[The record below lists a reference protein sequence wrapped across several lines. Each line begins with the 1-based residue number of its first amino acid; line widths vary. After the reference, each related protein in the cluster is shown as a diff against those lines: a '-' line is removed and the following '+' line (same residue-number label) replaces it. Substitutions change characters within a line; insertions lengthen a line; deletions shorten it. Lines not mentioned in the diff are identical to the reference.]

1 VGPAGGLRG
10 WRVHL
15 EAEPLIFWCSSR
27 RLGTTAL
34 VVAVALS
41 FGTTVDLTAQTRRA
55 LLVGINS
62 YERFGRPGVVT
73 ASGRERIKDLE
84 GSVNDVQAVGELLR
98 ARFGFESSHIT
109 LLLDSAATRDRIIAA
124 IRRLGDAA
132 QPGDIVFFYY
142 AGHGSQRRNSLSA
155 RPTKVDQTIVPV
167 DANAGVFDIRDK
179 ELARLFGAVLNKG
192 VALTLIFDSC
202 HSGAITR
209 GIAVASRQRWAAL
222 DPRDAADPETPP
234 APEDH
239 GALVI
244 SSAQDYE
251 TAGETPDAAGV
262 PHGVFSSALVSVLR
276 AATPDEPATR
286 LFQQVKAIMQSQG
299 RAQEPVL
306 AGTTERLRQPLLG
319 GSGTTAGQTTVA
331 VLRPGAPGQVE
342 LQGGAAIGLRPNAE
356 LAPYGGRPGNGAV
369 RLRIIKVSGLSSATA
384 EVLEG
389 ERDSLRAGDLF
400 TIVRWAPPPAAG
412 LRVWMPAP
420 ALDGPARA
428 RLIGEL
434 AQLRDATTIE
444 WIDDPTALPADSTPL
459 GIVRWGTGGWI
470 LEVPGKPAVPLS
482 RSLSASPLRNLR
494 GKVRLFVFLP
504 PSQQLAAGLM
514 LGRGTRNDLVDVVDD
529 RASAD
534 YLLAGRVEGG
544 RIEYAWV
551 RPNASQDM
559 ARSSTLPIRGDWVA
573 TGSGTAMARDS
584 MAAGALVDQALRLA
598 KVRSWLEMEGP
609 PSDDRFPYRL
619 ALRNA
624 ATGELKT
631 EGPVYD
637 GEWYGLVLQADPA
650 RLSPALEPRRV
661 YVFGIASNGESVLLF
676 PPSNS
681 NVLNR
686 VPYAPGPDGT
696 WPATVRLGSD
706 SLFDIREPLGMD
718 TYILLTSDEV
728 VPAEA
733 LAWQGV
739 RTRAPGASPL
749 ASLLF
754 SASSATRAP
763 GPAVPLNWSIQRLSI
778 LSAAKP

>member
-1 VGPAGGLRG
+1 MGPPGGLRG
-10 WRVHL
+10 RHVHL
-15 EAEPLIFWCSSR
+15 EAEPLTFRRSNR

-41 FGTTVDLTAQTRRA
+41 LGFTIDVAAQTRRA

-62 YERFGRPGVVT
+62 YERFGRPGTVM
-73 ASGRERIKDLE
+73 ASGRERIHDLE
-84 GSVNDVQAVGELLR
+84 GSVNDIQAVGDLLR
-98 ARFGFESSHIT
+98 ARFGFESAHIT
-109 LLLDSAATRDRIIAA
+109 FLLDTAATRERILAA

-132 QPGDIVFFYY
+132 QPGDVVLFYY

-167 DANAGVFDIRDK
+167 DANAGVFDVRDK
-179 ELARLFGAVLNKG
+179 ELARLFGALVNKG

-209 GIAVASRQRWAAL
+209 GIPVAYKERWAAL

-239 GALVI
+239 GALVMA
-244 SSAQDYE
+244 SAQDYE
-251 TAGETPDAAGV
+251 TAGETPDASGV
-262 PHGVFSSALVSVLR
+262 PHGVFSSAFVSVLR
-276 AATPDEPATR
+276 AAAPDEPATR
-286 LFQQVKAIMQSQG
+286 IFQQVKAIMQSQG

-319 GSGTTAGQTTVA
+319 GLGAAGQTTVA
-331 VLRPGAPGQVE
+331 VLRAGAPGQVE
-342 LQGGAAIGLRPNAE
+342 LQGGAAIGLRENAE
-356 LAPYGGRPGNGAV
+356 LIPYGGRSGSGAV
-369 RLRIIKVSGLSSATA
+369 RLRIVKVSGLSSATA

-389 ERDSLRAGDLF
+389 ERDSIRAGDLF
-400 TIVRWAPPPAAG
+400 TIERWAPPPAAG

-420 ALDGPARA
+420 ALDGPARTQ
-428 RLIGEL
+428 LIDDV
-434 AQLRDATTIE
+434 AQLQDSPGIE
-444 WIDDPTALPADSTPL
+444 LIDDPTALPPDSTPL
-459 GIVRWGTGGWI
+459 AVVRWRNAAWV
-470 LEVPGKPAVPLS
+470 LETTGKPLQSLRAV
-482 RSLSASPLRNLR
+482 R
-494 GKVRLFVFLP
+494 GKVRVFVSVP
-504 PSQQLAAGLM
+504 PSPQLAAGLV
-514 LGRGTRNDLVDVVDD
+514 LGRGTRNDLVDVVED
-529 RASAD
+529 RAKAD
-534 YLLAGRVEGG
+534 YLLVGRVRDG
-544 RIEYAWV
+544 RIAYAWM

-573 TGSGTAMARDS
+573 GDAGG
-584 MAAGALVDQALRLA
+584 AALLVDQALRLA
-598 KVRSWLEMEGP
+598 RVRSWLEMEGP
-609 PSDDRFPYRL
+609 PSDSRFPYRL

-631 EGPVYD
+631 KGPVYA

-650 RLSPALEPRRV
+650 RLTAALEPRRV

-696 WPATVRLGSD
+696 WPATIALGSD

-728 VPAEA
+728 VPPEA
-733 LAWQGV
+733 LTWQGV
-739 RTRAPGASPL
+739 RTRSAGASPL

>member
-1 VGPAGGLRG
+1 MGPPGGLRG
-10 WRVHL
+10 RHVHL
-15 EAEPLIFWCSSR
+15 EAEPLTCCRRDR

-41 FGTTVDLTAQTRRA
+41 LGSTIDVAAQTRRA

-62 YERFGRPGVVT
+62 YERFGRPGTAT
-73 ASGRERIKDLE
+73 ASGRERIHDLE
-84 GSVNDVQAVGELLR
+84 GSVNDVQAVGDLLR
-98 ARFGFESSHIT
+98 ARFGFESAHMT
-109 LLLDSAATRDRIIAA
+109 FLLDTAATREHILAA

-132 QPGDIVFFYY
+132 QPGDVVLFYY

-167 DANAGVFDIRDK
+167 DANAGVFDVRDK
-179 ELARLFGAVLNKG
+179 ELARLFGALVNKR

-209 GIAVASRQRWAAL
+209 GIPVAYKERWAAL

-244 SSAQDYE
+244 ASAQDYE
-251 TAGETPDAAGV
+251 TAGETPDVSGV
-262 PHGVFSSALVSVLR
+262 PHGVFSSAFVSVLR
-276 AATPDEPATR
+276 AAAPDEPAAR
-286 LFQQVKAIMQSQG
+286 IFQQVKAIMQSQG

-319 GSGTTAGQTTVA
+319 GLGATGQVTVA
-331 VLRPGAPGQVE
+331 MLRPGAPGQVE
-342 LQGGAAIGLRPNAE
+342 LQGGAAIGLRENAE
-356 LAPYGGRPGNGAV
+356 LVPYGRRSASGAV
-369 RLRIIKVSGLSSATA
+369 RLKIVKVSGLSSATA
-384 EVLEG
+384 AVLEG
-389 ERDSLRAGDLF
+389 ERDSIRAGDLF
-400 TIVRWAPPPAAG
+400 TIERWAPPPAAG

-428 RLIGEL
+428 QLIDDL
-434 AQLRDATTIE
+434 AQLHTAAGIE
-444 WIDDPTALPADSTPL
+444 WVDDPTALPADSIPL
-459 GIVRWGTGGWI
+459 TIARWAGGKAGWVLETTGKA
-470 LEVPGKPAVPLS
+470 LK
-482 RSLSASPLRNLR
+482 SLRGVR
-494 GKVRLFVFLP
+494 GKVRLFVFVP
-504 PSQQLAAGLM
+504 PSPQLAAGLV

-529 RASAD
+529 RADAD
-534 YLLAGRVEGG
+534 YLLVGRAQGDGG
-544 RIEYAWV
+544 RIAYAWM
-551 RPNASQDM
+551 RPNASQEM
-559 ARSSTLPIRGDWVA
+559 ARSSTLPIRGDWVTGDAGGA
-573 TGSGTAMARDS
+573 T
-584 MAAGALVDQALRLA
+584 ALVDQALRLA
-598 KVRSWLEMEGP
+598 RVRSWLEMEGP
-609 PSDDRFPYRL
+609 PSDSRFPYRL
-619 ALRNA
+619 ALRSA

-631 EGPVYD
+631 EGPVFA

-650 RLSPALEPRRV
+650 RLTAALEPRRV

-696 WPATVRLGSD
+696 WPATIPLGSD

-728 VPAEA
+728 VPPEA
-733 LAWQGV
+733 LTWQGV
-739 RTRAPGASPL
+739 RTRSAGASPL

>member
-1 VGPAGGLRG
+1 M
-10 WRVHL
+10 
-15 EAEPLIFWCSSR
+15 
-27 RLGTTAL
+27 
-34 VVAVALS
+34 
-41 FGTTVDLTAQTRRA
+41 
-55 LLVGINS
+55 
-62 YERFGRPGVVT
+62 
-73 ASGRERIKDLE
+73 ASGRERIHDLE
-84 GSVNDVQAVGELLR
+84 GSVNDIQAVGDLLR
-98 ARFGFESSHIT
+98 ARFGFESAHIT
-109 LLLDSAATRDRIIAA
+109 FLLDTAATRERILAA

-132 QPGDIVFFYY
+132 QPGDVVLFYY

-167 DANAGVFDIRDK
+167 DANAGVFDVRDK
-179 ELARLFGAVLNKG
+179 ELARLFGALVNKG

-209 GIAVASRQRWAAL
+209 GIPVAYKERWAAL

-239 GALVI
+239 GALVMA
-244 SSAQDYE
+244 SAQDYE
-251 TAGETPDAAGV
+251 TAGETPDASGV
-262 PHGVFSSALVSVLR
+262 PHGVFSSAFVSVLR
-276 AATPDEPATR
+276 AAAPDEPATR
-286 LFQQVKAIMQSQG
+286 IFQQVKAIMQSQG

-319 GSGTTAGQTTVA
+319 GLGAAGQTTVA
-331 VLRPGAPGQVE
+331 VLRAGAPGQVE
-342 LQGGAAIGLRPNAE
+342 LQGGAAIGLRENAE
-356 LAPYGGRPGNGAV
+356 LIPYGGRSGSGAV
-369 RLRIIKVSGLSSATA
+369 RLRIVKVSGLSSATA

-389 ERDSLRAGDLF
+389 ERDSIRAGDLF
-400 TIVRWAPPPAAG
+400 TIERWAPPPAAG

-420 ALDGPARA
+420 ALDGPARTQ
-428 RLIGEL
+428 LIDDV
-434 AQLRDATTIE
+434 AQLQDSPGIE
-444 WIDDPTALPADSTPL
+444 LIDDPTALPPDSTPL
-459 GIVRWGTGGWI
+459 AVVRWRNAAWV
-470 LEVPGKPAVPLS
+470 LETTGKPLQSLRAV
-482 RSLSASPLRNLR
+482 R
-494 GKVRLFVFLP
+494 GKVRVFVSVP
-504 PSQQLAAGLM
+504 PSPQLAAGLV
-514 LGRGTRNDLVDVVDD
+514 LGRGTRNDLVDVVED
-529 RASAD
+529 RAKAD
-534 YLLAGRVEGG
+534 YLLVGRVRDG
-544 RIEYAWV
+544 RIAYAWM

-573 TGSGTAMARDS
+573 GDAGG
-584 MAAGALVDQALRLA
+584 AALLVDQALRLA
-598 KVRSWLEMEGP
+598 RVRSWLEMEGP
-609 PSDDRFPYRL
+609 PSDSRFPYRL

-631 EGPVYD
+631 KGPVYA

-650 RLSPALEPRRV
+650 RVTAALEPRRV

-696 WPATVRLGSD
+696 WPATIALGSD

-728 VPAEA
+728 VPPEA
-733 LAWQGV
+733 LTWQGV
-739 RTRAPGASPL
+739 RTRSAGASPL

>member
-1 VGPAGGLRG
+1 MP
-10 WRVHL
+10 
-15 EAEPLIFWCSSR
+15 
-27 RLGTTAL
+27 
-34 VVAVALS
+34 
-41 FGTTVDLTAQTRRA
+41 
-55 LLVGINS
+55 
-62 YERFGRPGVVT
+62 
-73 ASGRERIKDLE
+73 SGRERIHDLE
-84 GSVNDVQAVGELLR
+84 GSVNDVRAVGDLLR
-98 ARFGFESSHIT
+98 ARFGFESAHISF
-109 LLLDSAATRDRIIAA
+109 LLDTAATREHILAA

-132 QPGDIVFFYY
+132 QPGDVVLFYY

-167 DANAGVFDIRDK
+167 DANAGVFDVRDK
-179 ELARLFGAVLNKG
+179 ELARLFGVLVNKG

-209 GIAVASRQRWAAL
+209 GIPVAYKERWAAL

-244 SSAQDYE
+244 ASAQDYE
-251 TAGETPDAAGV
+251 TAGETADASGV

-276 AATPDEPATR
+276 AAAPDEPATR
-286 LFQQVKAIMQSQG
+286 IFQQVKAIMQSQG

-319 GSGTTAGQTTVA
+319 GLGATGQVTVA

-342 LQGGAAIGLRPNAE
+342 LQGGTAIGLRDNAE
-356 LAPYGGRPGNGAV
+356 LAPYGGRPGNAAV
-369 RLRIIKVSGLSSATA
+369 RLKVIKVSGLSSSTA
-384 EVLEG
+384 AVLEG
-389 ERDSLRAGDLF
+389 ERDSIRAGDLF
-400 TIVRWAPPPAAG
+400 TIERWAPPPAAG

-428 RLIGEL
+428 QLIDEL
-434 AQLRDATTIE
+434 AHLQDSPGIE
-444 WIDDPTALPADSTPL
+444 LIDDPSALPADSTPL
-459 GIVRWGTGGWI
+459 AIVQWKNAGWV
-470 LEVPGKPAVPLS
+470 LETPGKPAVSLS
-482 RSLSASPLRNLR
+482 RSLRGLR
-494 GKVRLFVFLP
+494 GVRGKLRLFVLVP
-504 PSQQLAAGLM
+504 PSPQLAAGLV

-529 RASAD
+529 RADAD
-534 YLLAGRVEGG
+534 YLLVGRLQGG
-544 RIEYAWV
+544 RITYAWM
-551 RPNASQDM
+551 RPNASRDM
-559 ARSSTLPIRGDWVA
+559 AQESTLPIRGDWVA
-573 TGSGTAMARDS
+573 GDSGG
-584 MAAGALVDQALRLA
+584 AGVLVDQALRLA
-598 KVRSWLEMEGP
+598 RVRSWLEMEGP
-609 PSDDRFPYRL
+609 PSDNRFPYRL

-624 ATGELKT
+624 APGERKT
-631 EGPVYD
+631 EGPVYA

-650 RLSPALEPRRV
+650 RLSAALEPRRV

-696 WPATVRLGSD
+696 WPAEVRLGSD

-728 VPAEA
+728 VPPEA

-739 RTRAPGASPL
+739 RTRTAGTSPL

-763 GPAVPLNWSIQRLSI
+763 GPAVPLNWSLQRLSI